1 MRAASSCEYK
11 PINEMDMPCEHFCCP
26 PVLFSC
32 CRRRSPHAQPIFL
45 PRHRFSQSQAA
56 YNWTGFYLGAHVG
69 AGWASNGWDA
79 PFFINLGG
87 PLRLGAGSASGFL
100 GGVQAGV
107 NYQIDAMVFGL
118 EADASWAQLSGEACN
133 TIQGAVHCTSAAN
146 RFGTVTGRFGIAA
159 DRALV
164 YLKGGA
170 AWLHDEHTLSILGA
184 LDTTVSG
191 NRWGWT
197 AGAGIEYAL
206 TRNWSAK
213 LEYDFMDFGTQ
224 QHLFVTTLVGTLNS
238 TIAVKEQIQTAKFG
252 LNYKFDWPPPARAAN
267 DRFQTADAQ
276 SNARFDAAAQSRK
289 LQEEFLTN
297 IRLFSSFCALGS
309 LLYAVL
315 AFLPVTAFGQPLPA
329 ELKAD
334 LRLGGYVIVLRHGAT
349 VSDQART
356 DSMSRKDV
364 PAQRQLNEQGRA
376 QAKSIGESMRKLK
389 IPVALVLTST
399 VDRALDTGRLLGFGE
414 VTATADLAES
424 EAEVSP
430 NERNRRAQAL
440 RKLVAQRPPADNNVV
455 IVSHKPNL
463 VDAFGS

>member
-1 MRAASSCEYK
+1 MIGRVAALTRHANCLVLRIQTHQRNGHAMRTLLPSASALLLLPMGQPACAADLPTK
-11 PINEMDMPCEHFCCP
+11 
-26 PVLFSC
+26 
-32 CRRRSPHAQPIFL
+32 APIFAA
-45 PRHRFSQSQAA
+45 QAT

-69 AGWASNGWDA
+69 AGWASDVWDA
-79 PFFINLGG
+79 SSFINLGE
-87 PLRLGAGSASGFL
+87 PLHLGAGSASGFL

-118 EADASWAQLSGEACN
+118 EADASWAQISGEACN

-252 LNYKFDWPPPARAAN
+252 LNYKFDWASA
-267 DRFQTADAQ
+267 
-276 SNARFDAAAQSRK
+276 
-289 LQEEFLTN
+289 
-297 IRLFSSFCALGS
+297 
-309 LLYAVL
+309 
-315 AFLPVTAFGQPLPA
+315 
-329 ELKAD
+329 
-334 LRLGGYVIVLRHGAT
+334 GGY
-349 VSDQART
+349 
-356 DSMSRKDV
+356 
-364 PAQRQLNEQGRA
+364 
-376 QAKSIGESMRKLK
+376 
-389 IPVALVLTST
+389 
-399 VDRALDTGRLLGFGE
+399 
-414 VTATADLAES
+414 
-424 EAEVSP
+424 
-430 NERNRRAQAL
+430 
-440 RKLVAQRPPADNNVV
+440 
-455 IVSHKPNL
+455 
-463 VDAFGS
+463 